1 MEHVDLFPLL
11 HNRMNKEEQ
20 SVPAYIGEF
29 NGVSSL
35 PKGDYP
41 AIYFW
46 VDRDNSNSVRLS
58 FNTPKLERWCMEE
71 ALANGLNT
79 DSIEPNVKQALVTL
93 QQVSTPA
100 FQAMISEMLNSE
112 TDSPNPENS
121 QVIESSNPKK
131 WWQFW

>member
-1 MEHVDLFPLL
+1 
-11 HNRMNKEEQ
+11 
-20 SVPAYIGEF
+20 
-29 NGVSSL
+29 
-35 PKGDYP
+35 
-41 AIYFW
+41 
-46 VDRDNSNSVRLS
+46 
-58 FNTPKLERWCMEE
+58 MEE

-121 QVIESSNPKK
+121 QVIESSNPKNGGSFGEK
-131 WWQFW
+131 HLTNCSSRQLTVGDFGLI